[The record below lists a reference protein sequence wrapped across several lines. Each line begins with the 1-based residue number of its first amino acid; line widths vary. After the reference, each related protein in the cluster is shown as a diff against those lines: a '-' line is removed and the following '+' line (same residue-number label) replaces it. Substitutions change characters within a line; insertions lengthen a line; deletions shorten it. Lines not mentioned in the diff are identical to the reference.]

1 MQGISSIVKIHNDIF
16 YKIGS
21 IKTYSE
27 ALAVSREI
35 RNFKKEYGNIVPED
49 YKRLSEKFMSR
60 IEALKEQ
67 SNKEYNN
74 KHEQFIS
81 EKNKIYDYAN
91 EPDVT
96 FQVNLMV
103 SQLIGALPKKKYAG
117 SETNITQTLKNYI
130 NSRIGCLA
138 ILELSKNPIYADM
151 IPHNYLSIAA
161 NGSKSE
167 QQKAFE
173 EQHIK
178 ALETIGKQEGE
189 AFMKRFWFNKIYDD
203 EKARQNASESFFTV
217 EE

>member
-1 MQGISSIVKIHNDIF
+1 MQGVSSIVKIHNDIF
-16 YKIGS
+16 YKIGK
-21 IKTYSE
+21 IKTYNE

-35 RNFKKEYGNIVPED
+35 RQFKKEYGNLVPED
-49 YKRLSEKFMSR
+49 YKRLSDKFMSK
-60 IEALKEQ
+60 IEELKEQ
-67 SNKEYNN
+67 SSKEYNN

-81 EKNKIYDYAN
+81 EKNKIYDYTN

-96 FQVNLMV
+96 FQVNLTV

-117 SETNITQTLKNYI
+117 SESNIIQTLGNYI

-151 IPHNYLSIAA
+151 IPHKYLSIAA

-167 QQKAFE
+167 KQKAFE
-173 EQHIK
+173 EQQNK
-178 ALETIGKQEGE
+178 SLETIGKQEGE
-189 AFMKRFWFNKIYDD
+189 AFMKRFWFNKIYND
-203 EKARQNASESFFTV
+203 EKARQNASESFFAV